1 MLENLFTNI
10 KIHLTRANF
19 YFNDSKLEQIP
30 LTNHQF
36 PSIENTLN
44 GSIEFLNGKVSYI
57 SGRHI
62 FKDNLMYKGVGY
74 SKHYYLKK
82 QRNILGGM
90 TFNSALREFTNSR
103 VLLVNNLTDIQIK
116 AFGYLSDHPE
126 HHFVAKTHR
135 FPRLGFVANS
145 DLRPQNILEIKA
157 LYNTTSTSII
167 NNFIN
172 RFFTLFFNGILHTS
186 LNEFNL
192 DINGDI
198 IDFEGFYLAHSKTH
212 ICVPITLDITHVT
225 QENIQ
230 VVLEK
235 SIIENELTHH
245 YISDFINVLS
255 NTLIPFL
262 NNVFQKEVDLHK
274 ILSINPNWL
283 FYKNSI
289 ESKQTEVKIIE
300 VKDVYD
306 KKFVYAELVTP
317 KAFISEIKHKKLFK
331 LALNS
336 NFQEIAQNS
345 PLEIVHDIYLKTQDD
360 LKNNVLGAL
369 TKLIEN
375 DSNISCARIT
385 GSLAISDSLFDS
397 SSDIDLYLEVK
408 TNRLFYK
415 EQFKNFLAYP
425 VDIVI
430 KEQLD
435 NKPHLKWHFLKDGL
449 TLKGNFELQV
459 NEKDFFN
466 FISYTLNNFN
476 HILQSIRKES
486 LSEEIQYPASN
497 HFFKGYLIPLG
508 NDLYSLRYIQTLA
521 AFYSF
526 QTLYYNNIFCPNS
539 FKKSQLIK
547 DFLAFMPKD
556 EHYELIKDISHLIE
570 QENRIINGKKHL
582 DKIVPITNKL
592 IELEKSCYQSA
603 RQNDSL

>member
-1 MLENLFTNI
+1 MLENLYTNI
-10 KIHLTRANF
+10 KIHLSRANF

-30 LTNHQF
+30 VTNHQF
-36 PSIENTLN
+36 PTSENTID
-44 GSIEFLNGKVSYI
+44 GSVEFLNDKVSYI

-74 SKHYYLKK
+74 SKHYNLKK
-82 QRNILGGM
+82 QRAILGGM
-90 TFNSALREFTNSR
+90 TFNSALREFINSR
-103 VLLVNNLTDIQIK
+103 VLLINDLTDIQIK
-116 AFGYLSDHPE
+116 AIGYLNDHPE
-126 HHFVAKTHR
+126 HHFVAKTHH

-145 DLRPQNILEIKA
+145 DLNPQNILELKA

-186 LNEFNL
+186 FNEFNL

-212 ICVPITLDITHVT
+212 ICVPISLDITHVGR
-225 QENIQ
+225 ENIQ
-230 VVLEK
+230 EVLEK
-235 SIIENELTHH
+235 SIKEKNLTHH
-245 YISDFINVLS
+245 YISDFISVLS
-255 NTLIPFL
+255 YTLIPFL
-262 NNVFQKEVDLHK
+262 NKIFQKEIDLNK
-274 ILSINPNWL
+274 ILSINPNWI
-283 FYKNSI
+283 FYKNEI
-289 ESKQTEVKIIE
+289 VSKHTQVKIIE
-300 VKDVYD
+300 IKDVYD
-306 KKFVYAELVTP
+306 KKFVYAELVVP
-317 KAFISEIKHKKLFK
+317 KTFISEIKHKKLIK

-336 NFQEIAQNS
+336 NFQEIALNS
-345 PLEIVHDIYLKTQDD
+345 PSEIVHNIFLKTKDC
-360 LKNNVLGAL
+360 LKNNVLDAL

-385 GSLAISDSLFDS
+385 GSLAVANTLFDS

-408 TNRLFYK
+408 ANRLFYK

-449 TLKGNFELQV
+449 TLKGNFEPQV
-459 NEKDFFN
+459 NNKDFFN
-466 FISYTLNNFN
+466 FISYTLNNCG

-486 LSEEIQYPASN
+486 LSKEIQYPAPT

-526 QTLYYNNIFCPNS
+526 QKLYYNNIFCPNS

-547 DFLAFMPKD
+547 DFLAFVPKD
-556 EHYELIKDISHLIE
+556 EHYELIKDISHLTE
-570 QENRIINGKKHL
+570 QENRIIHGKKHL

-592 IELEKSCYQSA
+592 IELEKSCYQST
-603 RQNDSL
+603 RLNNSL